1 MSTSPRVRLYGYGR
15 GEASFTQVTRG
26 MRRALE
32 SIGELAGFWPVDL
45 EEGSDDVGGVGAPLS
60 LNIGNPRAMLQAH
73 RYGSHRAH
81 WLLLAPNSEGLPMG
95 FPESLLAPS
104 KILELGMLT
113 GGLLAPSA
121 WAAGVLRRS
130 FPETV
135 RILVCP
141 HGVTPEI
148 HQPHPVVRERI
159 HEEYRKGYFRVLH
172 LSSTELERK
181 GTKLLLQ
188 AWAEL
193 KESKSL
199 PEKAVLFI
207 VMNPLQL
214 SRAKWWCEELGLGE
228 EDVTVAAGLTS
239 NQESMAIMYRAMH
252 LVCQPSRAE
261 GFGLVPLEAL
271 CCGVPVVATQCTG
284 HTEWAGGLAQWENL
298 PAGLM
303 PVVDWDPTPIDDYPG
318 AVAPTVNAREIGIAL
333 KYAYRGWEEVA
344 TAAEQAASE
353 LGQKWAWD
361 NVSAPALR
369 EMVKEPLT

>member
-1 MSTSPRVRLYGYGR
+1 V
-15 GEASFTQVTRG
+15 
-26 MRRALE
+26 
-32 SIGELAGFWPVDL
+32 
-45 EEGSDDVGGVGAPLS
+45 S

-73 RYGSHRAH
+73 RYGVHQAH
-81 WLLLAPNSEGLPMG
+81 WLLLAPNSEGLPPG

-104 KILELGMLT
+104 GILERGMLT
-113 GGLLAPSA
+113 GGILAPSE

-135 RILVCP
+135 PILVCP
-141 HGVTPEI
+141 HGVTPDV
-148 HQPHPVVRERI
+148 HHPNPAERERV
-159 HEEYRKGYFRVLH
+159 HDEYRRGYFRVLH

-193 KESKSL
+193 KREKKL
-199 PEKAVLFI
+199 PENAQLWVA
-207 VMNPLQL
+207 MNPLQV

-228 EDVTVAAGLTS
+228 TDVTVCAGLTS
-239 NQESMAIMYRAMH
+239 SQAVMATLYRAMH

-271 CCGVPVVATQCTG
+271 ACGVPVVATQCTG
-284 HTEWAGGLAQWENL
+284 HTEWAGGLAQWEKM

-303 PVVDWDPTPIDDYPG
+303 PVVDWDPTAIDDYPG

-333 KYAYRGWEEVA
+333 VHSYEAWEEVA
-344 TAAEQAASE
+344 TFAEGAAIE
-353 LGQKWAWD
+353 LGQKWAWET
-361 NVSAPALR
+361 VSAPALR